1 MGVWIEMMRKKLSS
15 REWKSLPLW
24 ECGLKFHKL
33 QHTAL
38 TYRHSPCGSVDWN
51 ISPIASFNS
60 NIVTPLVGVWI
71 EIQELQCRLSLRKV
85 TPLVG
90 VWIEMFYT
98 GECEKMAGVTPLVG
112 VWIEIVCSCSSCGII
127 SSLPLWE
134 CGLKFITLYAK
145 CEWFRH
151 SPCGSVDW
159 NSVTPKRSFSL
170 LVTPLVGVWI
180 EIEQSEWGR

>member
-1 MGVWIEMMRKKLSS
+1 MGVWIEIVVQTATN
-15 REWKSLPLW
+15 
-24 ECGLKFHKL
+24 LKD
-33 QHTAL
+33 
-38 TYRHSPCGSVDWN
+38 S
-51 ISPIASFNS
+51 
-60 NIVTPLVGVWI
+60 
-71 EIQELQCRLSLRKV
+71 V

-145 CEWFRH
+145 CEWFRW
-151 SPCGSVDW
+151 SYV
-159 NSVTPKRSFSL
+159 K
-170 LVTPLVGVWI
+170 I
-180 EIEQSEWGR
+180 